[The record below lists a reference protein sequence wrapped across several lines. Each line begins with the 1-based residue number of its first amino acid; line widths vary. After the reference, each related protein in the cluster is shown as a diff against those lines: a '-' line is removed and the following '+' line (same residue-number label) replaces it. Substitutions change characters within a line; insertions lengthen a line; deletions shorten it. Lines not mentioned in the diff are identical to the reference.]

1 MSMIN
6 IDELHQQQNKK
17 KNQKKKVFEDILKM
31 CHNRIKKTAKTED
44 NRYCFFRIPIY
55 IYGIPIYDM
64 NACIVYVTTALSK
77 NGFDIRYF
85 HPNIIFISWQGKTNK
100 SIKSESNKFI
110 QPKIEYKTLKNYKSS
125 DNFKSSDNYKP
136 LNNYKPSG
144 NFVYNKTSNLDLFNK
159 NLNKLF

>member
-6 IDELHQQQNKK
+6 IDELHKEQNKK

-64 NACIVYVTTALSK
+64 NACIIYVTTALSK
-77 NGFDIRYF
+77 NGFDIKYF

-100 SIKSESNKFI
+100 SIKPETKYK
-110 QPKIEYKTLKNYKSS
+110 QPTIGYKPINTYKSP
-125 DNFKSSDNYKP
+125 DNYKP

-144 NFVYNKTSNLDLFNK
+144 NFVYNKTNNSNLFNK